1 MYGWQGSEAL
11 QLVTDG
17 TLEIEGRLLDA
28 SNVTLYCTVRL
39 NGISAPAVYKPV
51 RGERPLW
58 DFPEGTLAGREVAS
72 YLLAC
77 SAELSTIPPTV
88 LRDGPLGAGM
98 VQLWVDTSEAELVD
112 VLGPDEVPPG
122 WRTVL
127 HAYDRGG
134 SPVVVAHSDH
144 PRVRDMAVLDAVLN
158 NADRKGRHVVQGT
171 DGEVYGLDHGICL
184 HAEPKLRTVLW
195 GWAGEDLPADAVEK
209 LRKLLADLDGT
220 LGEQLAAHLTAAE
233 VEAVRSRASAL
244 IAEGAFPVPVDNARA
259 VPWPLF

>member
-1 MYGWQGSEAL
+1 MYGWQASEAL

-17 TLEIEGRLLDA
+17 ALEIEGRLLDA
-28 SNVTLYCTVRL
+28 SNVTLYCTVQL
-39 NGISAPAVYKPV
+39 NGVSAPAVYKPV

-88 LRDGPLGAGM
+88 LRDGPLGEGM

-112 VLGPDEVPPG
+112 VLDPDEVPPG

-144 PRVRDMAVLDAVLN
+144 PQVRDMAVLDAVLN

-171 DGEVYGLDHGICL
+171 DGKVYGLDHGICL

-220 LGEQLAAHLTAAE
+220 LGEQLTAHLTAAE
-233 VEAVRSRASAL
+233 VEAVRSRAGAL
-244 IAEGAFPVPVDNARA
+244 IGEGAFPLPVDDARA